1 MTEDYV
7 PRPEFDMF
15 CKQQNGSLKRIEA
28 QNTEILSEL
37 KEIRA
42 DISERVTWDAF
53 DRHKTE
59 NKTEHESF
67 RGRPSWLLTTTLV
80 TLASI
85 CASLIVALVML

>member
-1 MTEDYV
+1 MAEEYV
-7 PRPEFDMF
+7 TRPEFDMF
-15 CKQQNGSLKRIEA
+15 CKQQNGSLKRIES
-28 QNTEILSEL
+28 QNDVIISEL

-42 DISERVTWDAF
+42 DISNRVTWDAF

>member
-1 MTEDYV
+1 MAEFV
-7 PRPEFDMF
+7 PREEFEMF
-15 CKQQNGSLKRIEA
+15 CRNQNGSLNRIES
-28 QNTEILSEL
+28 QNNEILSEL

-59 NKTEHESF
+59 NKGEHESF
-67 RGRPSWLLTTTLV
+67 RGRPSWLLTTALV
-80 TLASI
+80 TLASM

>member
-1 MTEDYV
+1 MAEFV
-7 PRPEFDMF
+7 PREEFEMF
-15 CKQQNGSLKRIEA
+15 CRNQNGSLNRIES
-28 QNTEILSEL
+28 QNNEILSEL